1 MSGPAHRMDWLARA
15 QSAAPL
21 VLAGLLAGFTWWLV
35 VSSPDVGDGARA
47 AEPDRGTPDY
57 ELARARLARF
67 DANGRLEAVID
78 GDRMRHYPVTQTV
91 QIDAM
96 QLALRHPDGRRVLA
110 QAHEGEWSEE
120 RGLASLS
127 GAADVRLADVGMAL
141 SVPAQAAAV
150 EGGDG
155 RDVSDQSESPGPG
168 VTRILGER
176 LDLDTRARVLTSKQP
191 VTVLREGSTVRAQT
205 LRHDEPAGLTDLG
218 GRVHGRLVSAP
229 R

>member
-1 MSGPAHRMDWLARA
+1 MSGQRPRMDWLARA

-35 VSSPDVGDGARA
+35 ASSPDVGDRARPP
-47 AEPDRGTPDY
+47 EPDRGTPDY
-57 ELARARLARF
+57 ELAHARLARF
-67 DANGRLEAVID
+67 DAHGRLEAVID

-96 QLALRHPDGRRVLA
+96 QLAMRHPDGRRVLA
-110 QAHEGEWSEE
+110 QAREGEWSEGQ
-120 RGLASLS
+120 GLASLS
-127 GAADVRLADVGMAL
+127 GQADVRLADAGVVL
-141 SVPAQAAAV
+141 PAQA
-150 EGGDG
+150 
-155 RDVSDQSESPGPG
+155 RDVGERGEAG

-176 LDLDTRARVLTSKQP
+176 LDLDTRARVLTSRQP
-191 VTVLREGSTVRAQT
+191 VTVLREGSTVRGQT

-218 GRVHGRLVSAP
+218 GRVQGRLVSAP

>member
-1 MSGPAHRMDWLARA
+1 MSARAHRMDWLARA

-21 VLAGLLAGFTWWLV
+21 VLAGVLAGFTWWLV
-35 VSSPDVGDGARA
+35 VSSPDVSEGARA

-57 ELARARLARF
+57 ELAKARLARF
-67 DANGRLEAVID
+67 DAQGRLEAVID

-96 QLALRHPDGRRVLA
+96 QLAMRHPDGRRVLA
-110 QAHEGEWSEE
+110 QAREGEWSEE

-127 GAADVRLADVGMAL
+127 GAADVRLADIGVTLPLQAPDVG
-141 SVPAQAAAV
+141 
-150 EGGDG
+150 ERGDA
-155 RDVSDQSESPGPG
+155 G

-176 LDLDTRARVLTSKQP
+176 LDLDTRARVLTSQQP

-205 LRHDEPAGLTDLG
+205 LRHNEPAGLTDLG
-218 GRVHGRLVSAP
+218 GRVKGQLLSAP

>member
-1 MSGPAHRMDWLARA
+1 MSGPRPRMDWLARA

-21 VLAGLLAGFTWWLV
+21 VLAAVLAGFTWWLV
-35 VSSPDVGDGARA
+35 VSSPDVGDGARPP
-47 AEPDRGTPDY
+47 EPDRGVPDY
-57 ELARARLARF
+57 ELAHARLARF
-67 DANGRLEAVID
+67 DAQGRLEAVID

-96 QLALRHPDGRRVLA
+96 QLAMRHPDGRRVLA
-110 QAHEGEWSEE
+110 QAREGEWSESL
-120 RGLASLS
+120 GLASLT
-127 GAADVRLADVGMAL
+127 GEADVRLADAGVL
-141 SVPAQAAAV
+141 LPTQAAPV
-150 EGGDG
+150 GERGDA
-155 RDVSDQSESPGPG
+155 G

-191 VTVLREGSTVRAQT
+191 VTVLREGSTVLAQT

-218 GRVHGRLVSAP
+218 GRVHGRLVSTP

>member
-1 MSGPAHRMDWLARA
+1 MSGKARRMDWLARA

-35 VSSPDVGDGARA
+35 VSSPDVGDRARP

-57 ELARARLARF
+57 ELAHARLARF
-67 DANGRLEAVID
+67 DARGRLEAVID

-96 QLALRHPDGRRVLA
+96 QLAMRHPDGRRVLA
-110 QAHEGEWSEE
+110 QAREGEWSEVQ
-120 RGLASLS
+120 GLASLS
-127 GAADVRLADVGMAL
+127 GAADVRLADAGVVL
-141 SVPAQAAAV
+141 PAQATDV
-150 EGGDG
+150 GERGDA
-155 RDVSDQSESPGPG
+155 G

-176 LDLDTRARVLTSKQP
+176 LDLDTRARVLTSAQP
-191 VTVLREGSTVRAQT
+191 VTVLREGSTVQAQT
-205 LRHDEPAGLTDLG
+205 LRHNEPAGVTDLG
-218 GRVHGRLVSAP
+218 GRVHGRLVSTP

>member
-1 MSGPAHRMDWLARA
+1 MSGRAHRMDWLARA

-21 VLAGLLAGFTWWLV
+21 VLAGVLAGFTWWLV
-35 VSSPDVGDGARA
+35 VSSPDVGEGARP

-57 ELARARLARF
+57 ELAHARLARF
-67 DANGRLEAVID
+67 DAQGRLEAVID

-96 QLALRHPDGRRVLA
+96 QLAMRHPDGRRVLA
-110 QAHEGEWSEE
+110 QAREGEWSEVK
-120 RGLASLS
+120 GMASLS
-127 GAADVRLADVGMAL
+127 GAADVRLADVGVVLPAL
-141 SVPAQAAAV
+141 A
-150 EGGDG
+150 
-155 RDVSDQSESPGPG
+155 SDIGERGEAG

-176 LDLDTRARVLTSKQP
+176 LDLDTRARVLTSQQP

-205 LRHDEPAGLTDLG
+205 LRHNEPAGLTDLG
-218 GRVHGRLVSAP
+218 GRVQGSLVSAP